1 MSTTTPTHRLRRFAG
16 AAGLVA
22 LAVLVPACGDDT
34 PQAVRDRE
42 QSISAAEAFSPGPAA
57 AAEGKRIGATP
68 IDVRTPDEYAAGHV
82 TDAELIDVQS
92 GDFADRIAELDP
104 ATTYVVYCRSGNRS
118 AVAAGQM
125 RDAGLTVLD
134 GGALGDM
141 ADAGWP
147 TT

>member
-1 MSTTTPTHRLRRFAG
+1 MSTTTSTHRFRRFAG

-22 LAVLVPACGDDT
+22 LALVVPACGDGGSST
-34 PQAVRDRE
+34 PAAAE
-42 QSISAAEAFSPGPAA
+42 GGATAPGAASAAEA
-57 AAEGKRIGATP
+57 KRIGATP